1 MGLQVRAGSSGPG
14 TLDDE
19 AGLDAAQLRAR
30 VAAGAVNR
38 APPAPARGLAQILR
52 ANVLTRFNAILGSLL
67 VVVAVVGPVQDGLF
81 GVVLVVNTAVGVVQE
96 LRAKRTLDRLS
107 ILHAPRA
114 HVVREGR
121 ALAVAAEEI
130 VVDDVVELRPGDQVV
145 VDGPVVRADGLELDE
160 SLLTGESV
168 PVAKPVGATALSGS
182 FVVSGAGRMRAAGIG
197 ADAYATRLE
206 ARAKRFRLTRSE
218 LQEGTNAILRMVTW
232 VMVPAGTGLV
242 LSQLLRSHQPA
253 ADALRG
259 SVAGVAAMVPE
270 GLVLL
275 TSIAFA
281 VGAVRLAGRHVLV
294 QELPAVEGLARVDVL
309 CIDKTGTLTAP
320 GMRLTSVDAVD
331 GRPREAIA
339 EVLDAVVEADPA
351 PNATLEAL
359 RRHGRPGPG
368 WRVEARVPFSS
379 ARKWSAVR
387 FADRGTWVLGAPDVV
402 TLALAP
408 QAAPATTRPAD
419 EKRTLLLA
427 TVASPAGGGRAE
439 ITADDAGAEPLATGA
454 DLPAP
459 LTPVALL
466 GLSEQLRPDAA
477 RTIRYLADEGVTVK
491 VLSGD
496 APATVAAVARETG
509 VRLEGDAVD
518 ASALADDAA
527 LADAVAGASVFG
539 RIRPEQKVAAV
550 RALQR
555 QGHVVA
561 MVGDGVNDVQAL
573 KEADLGIAMG
583 SGSQSSRAVARLVL
597 LDDAFSAVP
606 TVLAEGRRVVANIE
620 RVANLFVTK
629 TVYAALLAVVV
640 AAAAVPFPF
649 FPRHLTIVST
659 FTIGVPGFFLA
670 LASGAPRAVP
680 GFTARVLRFTVPAGL
695 AAGTAT
701 LGSYAIV
708 RAWPAATAAQARTA
722 AMVALYGMG
731 IWVLA
736 RIARPLVAPRA
747 ALVVLMAA
755 SVVPLL
761 AIPLGRRVF
770 GLSVPPL
777 GALLAVAA
785 VVAAAVVALELWWRR
800 APSAV
805 SGLAPSSGGLPQPR
819 Q

>member
-1 MGLQVRAGSSGPG
+1 MGPQVRAGSSGPG

-19 AGLDAAQLRAR
+19 AGLDSAQVDAR

-38 APPAPARGLAQILR
+38 APPTPARGLPQILR

-107 ILHAPRA
+107 ILHAPRV
-114 HVVREGR
+114 HVVREHTAR
-121 ALAVAAEEI
+121 AVAAEEI

-145 VDGPVVRADGLELDE
+145 VDGPVVRAEGLELDE
-160 SLLTGESV
+160 SLLTGESA

-182 FVVSGAGRMRAAGIG
+182 FVVSGTGRMRAERIG
-197 ADAYATRLE
+197 ADAYATCLE
-206 ARAKRFRLTRSE
+206 ARAKRFRLIRSE

-232 VMVPAGTGLV
+232 VMVPAGVGLV
-242 LSQLLRSHQPA
+242 LSQLWRSHQSA

-320 GMRLTSVDAVD
+320 GMQLTSVDALD
-331 GRPREAIA
+331 GRPPEAIR
-339 EVLDAVVEADPA
+339 ELLDAVVEADPA

-359 RRHGRPGPG
+359 RRPGRPGPG
-368 WRVEARVPFSS
+368 WRVETRVPFSS
-379 ARKWSAVR
+379 SRKWSAVR
-387 FADRGTWVLGAPDVV
+387 FAGRGTWVLGAPDV
-402 TLALAP
+402 LGRALAP
-408 QAAPATTRPAD
+408 GAAPTTKGAD
-419 EKRTLLLA
+419 ERRTLLLA
-427 TVASPAGGGRAE
+427 TVGPPAGDGPPAHGGPTETLAAGSE
-439 ITADDAGAEPLATGA
+439 I
-454 DLPAP
+454 PAP

-466 GLSEQLRPDAA
+466 GLSERLRPDAA
-477 RTIRYLADEGVTVK
+477 RTIRYLADEGVAVK

-496 APATVAAVARETG
+496 APATVAAVARDTG
-509 VRLEGDAVD
+509 IAVEGGAVD
-518 ASALADDAA
+518 ASALPDDDA
-527 LADAVAGASVFG
+527 LADAVGGASVFG

-606 TVLAEGRRVVANIE
+606 IILAEGRRVVANIE

-629 TVYAALLAVVV
+629 TVYAALLAIVV

-670 LASGAPRAVP
+670 LASGAPRAVA

-701 LGSYAIV
+701 LASYAIA
-708 RAWPAATAAQARTA
+708 RALPAATATEARTA
-722 AMVALYGMG
+722 AMVTLYGVG
-731 IWVLA
+731 IWVLG

-747 ALVVLMAA
+747 ALVALMAA
-755 SVVPLL
+755 SVVPFL
-761 AIPLGRRVF
+761 AVPLGRRVF

-777 GALLAVAA
+777 DALLAVVA
-785 VVAAAVVALELWWRR
+785 VVVGAVVALELWWRHG
-800 APSAV
+800 PSTTP
-805 SGLAPSSGGLPQPR
+805 GPRPSSGRPAQPR
-819 Q
+819 E